1 VAIGEYGRST
11 WRSGIGL
18 GVLMV
23 GVVIVLL
30 SAAFYARDPS
40 EWLPDLYLAVFGV
53 LLIALVLL
61 VSWIGRRRIPPQKD

>member
-1 VAIGEYGRST
+1 
-11 WRSGIGL
+11 
-18 GVLMV
+18 MV